1 MPNNERSEKIQQ
13 AKNTI
18 ERMLRYAASNPTIV
32 LPNETLNNGIFSIR
46 KETENYTN
54 TDEVLLWKV
63 YSELSIIISPA
74 SDISIQIADGLK
86 DFIAASDT
94 DSKNA
99 PAVLEKPKR
108 WHFSWSGSKSSGNK
122 LNEIYNIN
130 IKGITTGLIVS
141 VFLYVFIQCYIAL
154 LSDTLTNSTDLLSK
168 HESLMVSR
176 RLIIDGA
183 TPKVQ
188 SEQIYDEIEMLNNQL
203 LASNQALIDLTTMLS
218 NVRLSTSTL
227 AALNA
232 CSSIRSINV
241 VADNS
246 SPLMS
251 CIVLEREYASSIYTV
266 LSRYILPLLLGFIGA
281 TAYITRNTLF
291 HLYTNSYVPPH
302 TGMLTMRLCL
312 GGLLGAISGIFIS
325 AGAKEAEG
333 FNISLTLMALIMGYS
348 VDVAFNLFD
357 SAIDRLKAWS
367 KGLRDPGNNP
377 PTNDPNKP
385 ST

>member
-1 MPNNERSEKIQQ
+1 M
-13 AKNTI
+13 
-18 ERMLRYAASNPTIV
+18 
-32 LPNETLNNGIFSIR
+32 
-46 KETENYTN
+46 
-54 TDEVLLWKV
+54 
-63 YSELSIIISPA
+63 
-74 SDISIQIADGLK
+74 
-86 DFIAASDT
+86 
-94 DSKNA
+94 
-99 PAVLEKPKR
+99 
-108 WHFSWSGSKSSGNK
+108 
-122 LNEIYNIN
+122 
-130 IKGITTGLIVS
+130 
-141 VFLYVFIQCYIAL
+141 VFFQ
-154 LSDTLTNSTDLLSK
+154 T
-168 HESLMVSR
+168 
-176 RLIIDGA
+176 LIIDGA